1 MKVCWVSNAPS
12 PYKVAFMNQLGT
24 ETELLS
30 LFEMKAESDRE
41 KQWYDYGF
49 HTFQAAFLDE
59 GDGNIRI
66 RNAADQCD
74 LLICSDYS
82 NRWNQKALHAFHR
95 KKKPAIM
102 HADGGLAIPRGLLD
116 FAIRAVMKQ
125 YDWYLSS
132 GITVN
137 QRYFGYYHVPRE
149 KIFTYHFACMSEQEL
164 LDCAGKRLEKQ
175 ACRKK
180 IGISDKPMIL
190 SVGQQIPRKGYD
202 LLVQAMEGIDAEA
215 MIIGGTPEQKVQEYL
230 SAHHMSNVHFLP
242 FMNKQELSD
251 YYAAADLFVL
261 PTRYDIWGLVINEAL
276 SFGLPVL
283 STDRC
288 MAAAEFAERYQAAE
302 VIPAENADLLQKK
315 IRELL
320 EDEAHRDQLGKRAE
334 TVIRDW
340 SYEQMVRDFISV
352 FREIR
357 QGG

>member
-24 ETELLS
+24 ETELLA

-59 GDGNIRI
+59 GDGSTRI
-66 RNAADQCD
+66 RKAADECD

-82 NRWNQKALHAFHR
+82 NRWNQRALRAFHHR
-95 KKKPAIM
+95 GKPAVM
-102 HADGGLAIPRGLLD
+102 HADGGLAIPRGLVDL
-116 FAIRAVMKQ
+116 AIQAAMKQ

-132 GITVN
+132 GIAVN
-137 QRYFGYYHVPRE
+137 RQYFSYYHVPAE
-149 KIFTYHFACMSEQEL
+149 KILTYHFACMSQQEL
-164 LDCAGKRLEKQ
+164 SACSGKRAEKQ
-175 ACRKK
+175 QSRRK
-180 IGISDKPMIL
+180 IGIPNKPMIL

-202 LLVQAMEGIDAEA
+202 LLARAMEGTDAKA
-215 MIIGGTPEQKVQEYL
+215 IIIGGTPEPQVQDYL
-230 SAHHMSNVHFLP
+230 SMHRMNNVHFLP

-261 PTRYDIWGLVINEAL
+261 PTRYDIWGLVINEAMA
-276 SFGLPVL
+276 FGLPVL

-288 MAAAEFAERYQAAE
+288 MAAVEFAERYQAAE
-302 VIPAENADLLQKK
+302 VIPSGNADLLQKR

-320 EDEAHRDQLGKRAE
+320 RDEEQRSKLGKQAVK
-334 TVIRDW
+334 VIQDW
-340 SYEQMVRDFISV
+340 SYEQMVRDFMSA
-352 FREIR
+352 FRTIR
-357 QGG
+357 KRG